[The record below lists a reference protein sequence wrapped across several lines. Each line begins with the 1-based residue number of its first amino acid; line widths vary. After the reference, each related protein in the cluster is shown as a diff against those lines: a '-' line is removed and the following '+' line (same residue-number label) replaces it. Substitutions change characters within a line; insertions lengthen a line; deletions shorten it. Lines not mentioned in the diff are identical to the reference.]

1 MTRLTNITDKRI
13 SVLSCIIVCFQN
25 ALRCCRFPWIEAIAK
40 ICRCICYGPLAVLMQ
55 FWEFRGWLVL
65 HFWRCTTRQ
74 KGLCV
79 FWTSAVSAGV
89 SVRGDP
95 QSTEGL
101 RKWGHVDS
109 QKLFEKLIKTVANFQ
124 DFFPLDCFMLVWPVF
139 FLILE
144 NKKTYLGG
152 SFRRW
157 REKSLRKLISNALR
171 TPKCCHSDII

>member
-1 MTRLTNITDKRI
+1 MHLLRTI
-13 SVLSCIIVCFQN
+13 SGVD
-25 ALRCCRFPWIEAIAK
+25 
-40 ICRCICYGPLAVLMQ
+40 AVLGISRLASFALLAMHDKTKR
-55 FWEFRGWLVL
+55 FVRVL
-65 HFWRCTTRQ
+65 DVGCFGRC
-74 KGLCV
+74 
-79 FWTSAVSAGV
+79 
-89 SVRGDP
+89 VRGDP

-152 SFRRW
+152 SFRR
-157 REKSLRKLISNALR
+157 
-171 TPKCCHSDII
+171 

>member
-65 HFWRCTTRQ
+65 HFWRCTTGQ

-109 QKLFEKLIKTVANFQ
+109 QKLFEKLIKTVNSKDKQWQTSKISFVLIVLCWFGQ
-124 DFFPLDCFMLVWPVF
+124 FF
-139 FLILE
+139 FLILG
-144 NKKTYLGG
+144 NKKTYFGG
-152 SFRRW
+152 SFRR
-157 REKSLRKLISNALR
+157 
-171 TPKCCHSDII
+171 